1 MSDKYDEIMTQLT
14 SQNVVIKDL
23 KARVEKIEDSR
34 CEDEIS
40 QLKDDIN
47 DLEWRSR
54 RLNLE
59 FHGIPQTSGENLLE
73 KLNDVATKMGVPD
86 LSEAEVVSAH
96 WLHLKSGQVP
106 VIIARFANQLTRDQ
120 WLEKKKELKKNREPI
135 FIQENMT
142 RQNRVLLRAAKD
154 WASAKRYQ
162 YVWHKQGKILLREK
176 DANNNSYNP
185 LRGGG
190 PSWGGYGPTAA
201 ACLRPGSPP
210 GPAAASSSQPSSSPE
225 YICATALSA
234 PYRLCRRGSL
244 VPARTGKKRG
254 RFYFGRFTAGL
265 RRLRRAAGFPATR
278 PPGLPRRKSRF
289 ARDAAQ
295 LSLASSPFPSDDQ
308 GPYSGHLAKEI
319 GEKSGG
325 RDRPT
330 PDLTLAPANHKR
342 RISRRLSR
350 QLSRLGLQAYA
361 ASHA

>member
-1 MSDKYDEIMTQLT
+1 MSKPGDECLQCGLPLPDDGNVTICSECSHSYHFGSCSGITEASFKRKSENAREEWKCPTCRKGLQRSQSAKEAKPSEVDIARMFSTISEKLEILSSLKGTVDGIEHSVQMMSDKYDEIMTQLT

-96 WLHLKSGQVP
+96 RLHLKSGQVP

-176 DANNNSYNP
+176 D
-185 LRGGG
+185 G
-190 PSWGGYGPTAA
+190 
-201 ACLRPGSPP
+201 
-210 GPAAASSSQPSSSPE
+210 E
-225 YICATALSA
+225 
-234 PYRLCRRGSL
+234 
-244 VPARTGKKRG
+244 
-254 RFYFGRFTAGL
+254 
-265 RRLRRAAGFPATR
+265 RAIVVR
-278 PPGLPRRKSRF
+278 N
-289 ARDAAQ
+289 
-295 LSLASSPFPSDDQ
+295 
-308 GPYSGHLAKEI
+308 I
-319 GEKSGG
+319 G
-325 RDRPT
+325 
-330 PDLTLAPANHKR
+330 DLQKV
-342 RISRRLSR
+342 
-350 QLSRLGLQAYA
+350 G
-361 ASHA
+361 